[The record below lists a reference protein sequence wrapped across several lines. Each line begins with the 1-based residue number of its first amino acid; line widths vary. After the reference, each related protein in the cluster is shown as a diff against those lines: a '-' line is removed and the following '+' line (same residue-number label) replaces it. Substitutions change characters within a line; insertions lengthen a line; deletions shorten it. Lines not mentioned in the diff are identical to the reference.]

1 MTGLLNQLIYFVS
14 FFITK
19 VDENPSIGHKTLIVL
34 PLNHNYTENK
44 SENIWSANIDK
55 SDGNSITVL
64 VSKENISN
72 L

>member
-1 MTGLLNQLIYFVS
+1 M
-14 FFITK
+14 
-19 VDENPSIGHKTLIVL
+19 DENPSIGHKTLIVL